1 MDPGVLDLAARRA
14 EVLCRGLVVEV
25 AGLFP
30 VRGGEL
36 MSAVLLETGEPCSV
50 RLAACD
56 LFRAALLYRA
66 DQLVVVHNHLDG
78 AGPSEADQRTTRR
91 LRSLGASLGIPLV
104 GHLVISGKAAS
115 WVV

>member
-1 MDPGVLDLAARRA
+1 MCSTLQPGVPKSCAA
-14 EVLCRGLVVEV
+14 V

-36 MSAVLLETGEPCSV
+36 MSAVLLETGGPCSV

-66 DQLVVVHNHLDG
+66 DQLVVVHNHVDG
-78 AGPSEADQRTTRR
+78 AGPSETDQRTTRR